1 MRISDWSSDVCSSDL
16 LPCSCG
22 FPLSL
27 IDNVGDDFAQDRRA
41 AARILGKSPHGNFE
55 KGRLAHMLALRGGMR
70 DNIRGYRPPHP
81 LHQHFRPFTRR
92 LPPLQHHPTPALP
105 PPPPTPLR
113 QPPPLPTPPPPS

>member
-55 KGRLAHMLALRGGMR
+55 KGRLAHMLAVRDGMR
-70 DNIRGYRPPHP
+70 DNIGGSRLPDP
-81 LHQHFRPFTRR
+81 LPEHFRHFTRT
-92 LPPLQHHPTPALP
+92 LPPIAQEPKAGFVYLP
-105 PPPPTPLR
+105 
-113 QPPPLPTPPPPS
+113 QNIIGNA